1 MESFR
6 QNISDKL
13 RANRERISDSSIKTY
28 SSMLC
33 SINKKIGGEK
43 ELEFFSK
50 EKERTCVEL
59 RNLSL
64 SWFFYGDSSDFEE
77 HFLEKE
83 GLLFGIGEK
92 RGKIMSTTYC
102 QKS

>member
-13 RANRERISDSSIKTY
+13 RANREKISDSSIKTY

-50 EKERTCVEL
+50 EKERIIKYIKDSITSFQTQKTL
-59 RNLSL
+59 LSAL
-64 SWFFYGDSSDFEE
+64 YILTDLKEYKDFM
-77 HFLEKE
+77 LE
-83 GLLFGIGEK
+83 I
-92 RGKIMSTTYC
+92 
-102 QKS
+102 